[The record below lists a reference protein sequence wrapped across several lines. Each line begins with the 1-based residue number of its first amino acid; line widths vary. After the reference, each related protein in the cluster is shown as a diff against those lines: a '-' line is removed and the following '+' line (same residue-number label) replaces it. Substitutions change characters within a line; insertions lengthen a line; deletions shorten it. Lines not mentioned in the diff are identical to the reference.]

1 MRRLAGVTLAVA
13 AGLALAGCQSA
24 DTGTTASLAAYAP
37 ATSGQGLTGGLA
49 GTAIGLNLSA
59 KDRRAALAAE
69 YRALEYGL
77 TGAPIVWRGHSG
89 RGEVVAGPLY
99 KVNDY
104 DCREYTHTITIKGK
118 SETARGTACRA
129 PNGAW
134 QPVA

>member
-1 MRRLAGVTLAVA
+1 MQRLAGATLAIA
-13 AGLALAGCQSA
+13 ALALAGCQSA
-24 DTGTTASLAAYAP
+24 HTEATASLAAYAP
-37 ATSGQGLTGGLA
+37 TESGQNLTSGLA
-49 GTAIGLNLSA
+49 GTAIGLDLSA

-69 YRALEYGL
+69 YRALEYGQ
-77 TGAPIVWRGHSG
+77 TGAPIAWRGRSV

-104 DCREYTHTITIKGK
+104 DCRQYTHTITIKGK

-129 PNGAW
+129 PDGAW